1 MAATAVRARVAAAPS
16 RAGARRRLTPQTV
29 AVYAV
34 ALLALV
40 ILLGPLVWMFGT
52 ALKERSEVFT
62 WPPSAFPQRLHW
74 DNFVQAWNG
83 AHFSRYFLNSAL
95 ISLVSVLTNVF
106 LGAMAGYA
114 FGRLR
119 FPGRDLMFVVVL
131 VTLMVPNAML
141 IIPLFLMMKNVP
153 FTDPG
158 GWLNTYQGVILPTAV
173 TGFSIFL
180 MRQFLQGIP
189 RELDQAAAVD
199 GANLFQVFWHVI
211 LPLTK
216 PALAII
222 AVFTALT
229 RWNDYLWPLV
239 SIRDPDLYTVQ
250 IGLKYFEGTYHTQ
263 WNLLMAGAVIAA
275 LPMLLIYALFQPF
288 FEQSLANL
296 GTGVNE

>member
-1 MAATAVRARVAAAPS
+1 
-16 RAGARRRLTPQTV
+16 
-29 AVYAV
+29 
-34 ALLALV
+34 
-40 ILLGPLVWMFGT
+40 
-52 ALKERSEVFT
+52 
-62 WPPSAFPQRLHW
+62 
-74 DNFVQAWNG
+74 VQAWQG
-83 AHFSRYFLNSAL
+83 AHFSRYFINST
-95 ISLVSVLTNVF
+95 IVSLVSVATNVF

-114 FGRLR
+114 FARLR
-119 FPGRDLMFVVVL
+119 FPGRDFLFLVVMI
-131 VTLMVPNAML
+131 TLMVPNAVL

-189 RELDQAAAVD
+189 RELDQAASVD

-239 SIRDPDLYTVQ
+239 AIRDPDLYTVQ
-250 IGLKYFEGTYHTQ
+250 IGLKYFIGPYHAQ
-263 WNLLMAGAVIAA
+263 WNLLMAGAMIAA
-275 LPMLLIYALFQPF
+275 LPMLFVYALFQPL
-288 FEQSLANL
+288 FEQSLSNL

>member
-1 MAATAVRARVAAAPS
+1 
-16 RAGARRRLTPQTV
+16 
-29 AVYAV
+29 VYA
-34 ALLALV
+34 LALFALV
-40 ILLGPLVWMFGT
+40 VLLGPLVWMFGT
-52 ALKERSEVFT
+52 ALKEQSEVFT
-62 WPPSAFPQRLHW
+62 WPPSVFPRQMHW
-74 DNFVQAWNG
+74 DNFIQAWNG
-83 AHFSRYFLNSAL
+83 AHFSRYFINST
-95 ISLVSVLTNVF
+95 IVSVVSVLSNVF

-114 FGRLR
+114 FARLR
-119 FPGRDLMFVVVL
+119 FPGRNFLFVVVMI
-131 VTLMVPNAML
+131 TLMVPNAVL

-199 GANLFQVFWHVI
+199 GANLFQVFWHII

-239 SIRDPDLYTVQ
+239 AIRDPDLYTVQ

-275 LPMLLIYALFQPF
+275 LPMLVVYALFQPLF
-288 FEQSLANL
+288 AQSLANL